1 VAEGGVMTDVVGG
14 TDVVGRWM
22 GWMRWVDGKHLFSVD
37 LGHRKNVGLEERESL
52 G

>member
-1 VAEGGVMTDVVGG
+1 MTDVVGE

-22 GWMRWVDGKHLFSVD
+22 GWMEGKHLLSVE
-37 LGHRKNVGLEERESL
+37 LGHRKNVELEERESL